1 MLTIIL
7 YHSVVKGKIFMM
19 FITLFLFSTLPGD
32 GLPFQT
38 AQPEPA
44 VIGFYDHP
52 VRMDEEDQKRF
63 LYWNSLL

>member
-1 MLTIIL
+1 
-7 YHSVVKGKIFMM
+7 MM